1 MKSRVSLGLERVPA
15 PQHAILKRVSKLLR
29 QEGAR
34 GYVVG
39 GFLRD
44 HLVGRPTGD
53 IDLVVD
59 GVAPRDVARALVRTL
74 GLSGPIVFPRFKT
87 VLVVGAGLQVEI
99 CKLEGDLARDASR
112 RDFTL
117 NCLYFEL
124 ASLGAARGG
133 RRILDP
139 TGQGLADLEARRLRS
154 PQDPCLTLWLD
165 PLRILR
171 AVRFFAAYG
180 FRLDPA
186 LRDAMERM
194 AYLVTR
200 PAAERVRVELERIL
214 ISPRLIPALRL
225 MQQTGI
231 NAVLLP
237 ELAGTD
243 GFSQATPYHAYDL
256 FTHLAKTA
264 ARMPPVAVLRLA
276 GLLHDVGKL
285 ATQARKGDRMVYYG
299 HEDVSRD
306 VAAAVAKRL
315 RFSNQAA
322 DLLVFLAGNHM
333 VNYSRAW
340 SDRAVRRFVRRMG
353 KNLEEILILAEADR
367 RAQRP
372 VKAHEAGVWDLRRR
386 VQSLER
392 ERAPGDHLPVDGR
405 DIMEIL
411 GITQG
416 PLVGEAKA
424 FLLEEALKRRR
435 RMTRAEAAG
444 LLLGWSRAG
453 AARGA
458 RIHVDKPPP
467 A

>member
-1 MKSRVSLGLERVPA
+1 MKSRVSISLDQVPA
-15 PQHAILKRVSKLLR
+15 SQQAVLQRVSRLVR

-44 HLVGRPTGD
+44 HLVGKPTSD

-59 GVAPRDVARALVRTL
+59 GIAPRDVARVLVRTL
-74 GLSGPIVFPRFKT
+74 GLSGPIVYPRFKT
-87 VLVVGAGLQVEI
+87 VLAVGAGLEVEI
-99 CKLEGDLARDASR
+99 CKLEGDLANDASR
-112 RDFTL
+112 RDFTI
-117 NCLYFEL
+117 NCLYLDL
-124 ASLGAARGG
+124 ASLRPTRGG
-133 RRILDP
+133 RGILDP
-139 TGQGLADLEARRLRS
+139 TGQGLCDLEAGRLRA
-154 PQDPCLTLWLD
+154 PQDACRTLWLD

-186 LRDAMERM
+186 LRDAMDRM
-194 AYLVTR
+194 AYLVTK
-200 PAAERVRVELERIL
+200 PAVERIRTELERIL
-214 ISPRLIPALRL
+214 ISPRLTPALRL
-225 MQQTGI
+225 MQRTGI
-231 NAVLLP
+231 NAALLP
-237 ELAGTD
+237 ELAQTD
-243 GFSQATPYHAYDL
+243 GFLQGTPYHAYDL

-264 ARMPPVAVLRLA
+264 ARMPPVVTLRLA

-285 ATQARKGDRMVYYG
+285 TTQAARGGRMVYYG
-299 HEDVSRD
+299 HEDVSRQ

-322 DLLVFLAGNHM
+322 DLVVFLAGNHM

-353 KNLEEILILAEADR
+353 ANLEQVLILAEADR

-372 VKAHEAGVWDLRRR
+372 VKARDAGVWDLRKR
-386 VQSLER
+386 VQRLEN
-392 ERAPGDHLPVDGR
+392 ERPAGNDLPVDGR
-405 DIMEIL
+405 DIMRIL
-411 GITQG
+411 GIAQG
-416 PLVGEAKA
+416 PRVGEAKA
-424 FLLEEALKRRR
+424 FLLDEALKRRR

-444 LLLGWSRAG
+444 LLLWWNRAG
-453 AARGA
+453 DLRSAS
-458 RIHVDKPPP
+458 IHVDKPPP